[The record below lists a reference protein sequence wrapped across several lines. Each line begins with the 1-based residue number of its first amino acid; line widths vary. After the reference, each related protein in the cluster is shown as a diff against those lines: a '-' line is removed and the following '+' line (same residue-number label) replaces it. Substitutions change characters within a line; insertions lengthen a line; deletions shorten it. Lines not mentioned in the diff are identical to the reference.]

1 MCVFINNYLYD
12 RHYMKKEW
20 LTMFMLLVPIMI
32 FMWLVS
38 GLFIWWLVPP
48 INYV

>member
-1 MCVFINNYLYD
+1 MCVFINNLYD